1 MPHPAFQRHPVG
13 CWCCFE
19 FHCVLHA
26 RCQRGPRESCCHVG
40 SGAQWQVSRRKRWKL
55 FALLVGGILPFSTPK
70 DPQRLFMN
78 SHLFLLSFIICI
90 CSSISNLYLYLNLHQ
105 YQYLSELDMLIH
117 FLNLH
122 LYIYIY
128 IVDIHQVSQWIP
140 WLQAWPTVAS
150 SCWVLSWPALAW
162 QRIVASASHRRTWS
176 PRAAWA
182 MRGVTGSG
190 SWKWFNTYGTKQI
203 YVWGIFGG
211 IFGGMNNFEPFW
223 GEQKA
228 TRSLSHNLE
237 VIFSSNR
244 LNCGFG
250 TAK

>member
-105 YQYLSELDMLIH
+105 YQYLSDLDMLIH

-128 IVDIHQVSQWIP
+128 ILSIFIKFPNGSHGYRPGLLWHLAAFMAGLSLAAYRGVRQPSPD
-140 WLQAWPTVAS
+140 LEPTGS
-150 SCWVLSWPALAW
+150 LGHGGSYWEWVLEM
-162 QRIVASASHRRTWS
+162 V
-176 PRAAWA
+176 
-182 MRGVTGSG
+182 
-190 SWKWFNTYGTKQI
+190 
-203 YVWGIFGG
+203 
-211 IFGGMNNFEPFW
+211 
-223 GEQKA
+223 
-228 TRSLSHNLE
+228 
-237 VIFSSNR
+237 
-244 LNCGFG
+244 
-250 TAK
+250 

>member
-122 LYIYIY
+122 LYMYIYIY
-128 IVDIHQVSQWIP
+128 CRYSSSFPMDPMATGLAYCGIQLLGAFMAGLSLAAYRGVRQPSPD
-140 WLQAWPTVAS
+140 LEPTGSLGHAGS
-150 SCWVLSWPALAW
+150 YWEWVLEM
-162 QRIVASASHRRTWS
+162 V
-176 PRAAWA
+176 
-182 MRGVTGSG
+182 
-190 SWKWFNTYGTKQI
+190 
-203 YVWGIFGG
+203 
-211 IFGGMNNFEPFW
+211 
-223 GEQKA
+223 
-228 TRSLSHNLE
+228 
-237 VIFSSNR
+237 
-244 LNCGFG
+244 
-250 TAK
+250 